1 MLQGML
7 RDCGVAQPAAAP
19 RRLRMH
25 LSGGLSGSRSSEPT

>member
-7 RDCGVAQPAAAP
+7 RDCGVAQPAAP